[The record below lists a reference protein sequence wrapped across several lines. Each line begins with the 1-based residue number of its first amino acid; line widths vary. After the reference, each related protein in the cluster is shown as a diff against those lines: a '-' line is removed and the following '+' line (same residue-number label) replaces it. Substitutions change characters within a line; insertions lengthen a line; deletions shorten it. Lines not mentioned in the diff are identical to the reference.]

1 MTKRQVISVFTGTRA
16 EYGLLYPVLKK
27 IAASKDF
34 ELQLIVSGGHLD
46 AHFGQTQTEI
56 EADGFPIAFSA
67 KLPSMAEN
75 MALGAGSLTQS
86 LATFWSQLGNRPAV
100 VLLLGDRYETFA
112 AAMAALLSG
121 LPLAHMHGGDISGG
135 GTLDDSIRHA
145 ISKMAH
151 LHFPVTQA
159 SANRLLK
166 LGEEAWRVTVTG
178 ASSVDNLRL
187 VPLIEKDF
195 YCREYG
201 LNPEKPWILFTQ
213 HPLSVI
219 PQQAGEQARQTLQ
232 ALADYGPGIEVLAT
246 YPNYDAGG
254 KDIIEELKHF
264 EKVAGFRVVPSL
276 GRERYLNSLRYVT
289 LLVGNSSSG
298 LLESAH
304 FQTPCLNVGERQ
316 HGRER
321 GGNVV
326 DVPQNE
332 AAIRLALAKLLDDA
346 EYRESLRY
354 APNPFGEGHCAE
366 TILSVFSERLS
377 QPDLLLKQLTY

>member
-1 MTKRQVISVFTGTRA
+1 MTKRQVISVFTGARA
-16 EYGLLYPVLKK
+16 EYGLLYPVLKE
-27 IAASKDF
+27 IVASNDF

-46 AHFGQTQTEI
+46 ARFGQTQTEI

-67 KLPSMAEN
+67 ELPAMADN
-75 MALGAGSLTQS
+75 MALGAGSLVQS
-86 LATFWSQLGNRPAV
+86 LAMFWSQADRPAV

-151 LHFPVTQA
+151 LHFPATQV
-159 SANRLLK
+159 SAERLLK
-166 LGEEAWRVTVTG
+166 LGEEPWRVTVTG

-201 LNPEKPWILFTQ
+201 LNPDKPWVLFTQ
-213 HPLSVI
+213 HSLSVI
-219 PQQAGEQARQTLQ
+219 PEQAGEQARQTLQ
-232 ALADYGPGIEVLAT
+232 ALADYGPGIEVLVT

-254 KDIIEELKHF
+254 DDIIEQLKHF
-264 EKVAGFRVVPSL
+264 EKVAGFHVVPSL
-276 GRERYLNSLRYVT
+276 GRERYLNSLRHVT

-326 DVPQNE
+326 DVPQDE
-332 AAIRLALAKLLDDA
+332 EAIRLALSKLLDDA
-346 EYRESLRY
+346 EYRESLRH
-354 APNPFGEGHCAE
+354 APNPFGEGRCAE
-366 TILSVFSERLS
+366 TILKVFRKSLS
-377 QPDLLLKQLTY
+377 QPNLLLKQLTY